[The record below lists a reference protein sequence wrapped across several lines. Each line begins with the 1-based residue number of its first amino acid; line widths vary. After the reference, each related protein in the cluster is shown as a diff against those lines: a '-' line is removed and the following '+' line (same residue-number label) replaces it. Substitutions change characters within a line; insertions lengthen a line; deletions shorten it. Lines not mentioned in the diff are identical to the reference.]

1 MSQKAI
7 CLLFIAA
14 LLLSIVP
21 VIAPAGPQPAST
33 PSVSSGGGGGGG
45 SRQIDIDRLIKT
57 VQDGKK
63 NKPQKFDELAK
74 LLSVKPFV
82 TEDYNRNIT
91 FGFSVTGNGTLTRN
105 DKFIVSATVYN
116 PNPIEVRRVIY
127 MNLEV
132 MEPGE
137 KAFRKVN
144 SAPLMITNNEYDV
157 NDEGMNISTRTFPE
171 LTSFSHL
178 KTVGKAILRLQVS
191 DGQYSWTVENNTQ
204 NVVNRPPTLE
214 NLTLQTP
221 ERPRFNDPII
231 YIANVTD
238 LDGDLVNVTLHI
250 LDDQEKEIKNET
262 QVTMPGKSVNFAANQ
277 YGFFN
282 KEESGRNFSYY
293 YIFSDGITINNT
305 TVLKGPSLRK
315 SASIWVGKPNVDPE
329 ENNQYWWQSYNF
341 TLEMKNQDPGEA
353 AVTVWLLTDTESHP
367 WKMTSESQ
375 VVTLTQEPKMV
386 YFNVKQPFDVLDA
399 NQTFGFRFKYTETD
413 QHQQDHIDVTWGKP
427 INAKLVRYH
436 FISGLCLGNIII
448 LLLMALMVSIF
459 VERRFYR

>member
-1 MSQKAI
+1 
-7 CLLFIAA
+7 
-14 LLLSIVP
+14 
-21 VIAPAGPQPAST
+21 
-33 PSVSSGGGGGGG
+33 
-45 SRQIDIDRLIKT
+45 
-57 VQDGKK
+57 
-63 NKPQKFDELAK
+63 
-74 LLSVKPFV
+74 
-82 TEDYNRNIT
+82 
-91 FGFSVTGNGTLTRN
+91 
-105 DKFIVSATVYN
+105 
-116 PNPIEVRRVIY
+116 

-144 SAPLMITNNEYDV
+144 SVPLMITNNEYDV

-204 NVVNRPPTLE
+204 NIVNRPPTLE

-221 ERPRFNDPII
+221 ERPRFNDPMI
-231 YIANVTD
+231 YMANVTD
-238 LDGDLVNVTLHI
+238 IDGDLVNVTLHI

-262 QVTMPGKSVNFAANQ
+262 QVTMPGKRVNFVANQ

-282 KEESGRNFSYY
+282 KEDSGRNFSYY
-293 YIFSDGITINNT
+293 YTFSDGIAINNT

-367 WKMTSESQ
+367 WKMASESQ

-386 YFNVKQPFDVLDA
+386 YFNAKQPFDVLDA
-399 NQTFGFRFKYTETD
+399 NQTFGLRFKYSEMD

-427 INAKLVRYH
+427 INAKLVRYD
-436 FISGLCLGNIII
+436 FISGLGLSNIII
-448 LLLMALMVSIF
+448 LLLMALMISIF